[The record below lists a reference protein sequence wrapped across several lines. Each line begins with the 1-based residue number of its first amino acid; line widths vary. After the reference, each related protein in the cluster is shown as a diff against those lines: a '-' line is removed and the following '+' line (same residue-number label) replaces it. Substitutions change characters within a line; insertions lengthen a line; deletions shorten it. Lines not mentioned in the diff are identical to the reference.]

1 MTTDA
6 LPLCAAG
13 TGSMGSA
20 GTSSVEPGRPTP
32 CGDLARLARA
42 GRGRHRMPTLINP
55 KVAAEQLGHASA
67 ALTLDRYTHVSTAQR
82 HQAAAAVDALLQTV
96 GRT

>member
-1 MTTDA
+1 
-6 LPLCAAG
+6 
-13 TGSMGSA
+13 
-20 GTSSVEPGRPTP
+20 
-32 CGDLARLARA
+32 
-42 GRGRHRMPTLINP
+42 MPTLINP